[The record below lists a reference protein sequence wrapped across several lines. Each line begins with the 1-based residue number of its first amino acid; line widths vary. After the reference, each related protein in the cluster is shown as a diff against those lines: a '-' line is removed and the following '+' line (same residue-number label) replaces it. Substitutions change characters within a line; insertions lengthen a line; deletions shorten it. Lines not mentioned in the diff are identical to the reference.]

1 MPDSPRKRG
10 GQHFSRQ
17 EILQAA
23 VSYGYVALWITLS
36 ATVILY
42 NK

>member
-10 GQHFSRQ
+10 GHFSRQ
-17 EILQAA
+17 EIVQAA
-23 VSYGYVALWITLS
+23 VSYGYVVLWIALS

>member
-1 MPDSPRKRG
+1 MPESPRKRG
-10 GQHFSRQ
+10 QQLSRQ
-17 EILQAA
+17 DIVQAA
-23 VSYGYVALWITLS
+23 ISYGYVSLWIALS